1 METMAPNPPAD
12 PVVRVAR
19 ALGDPT
25 RYRLLRAI
33 ASRRE
38 LSCQE
43 LTGLLALA
51 QGTVSHHLRI
61 LSGAGLV
68 VARVEG
74 PFHYYRALPE
84 ALTTHGR
91 ALAATFGALPVSRRS
106 VSPRSPAARRRLA
119 ARR

>member
-1 METMAPNPPAD
+1 MAPSPPSD
-12 PVVRVAR
+12 PIVRVAR

-38 LSCQE
+38 VSCQE
-43 LTGLLALA
+43 LTGLFALA

-61 LSGAGLV
+61 LTEAGLV
-68 VARVEG
+68 AARVEG

-84 ALTTHGR
+84 ALATHGR
-91 ALAATFGALPVSRRS
+91 ALSDAFGGRPAPRRR
-106 VSPRSPAARRRLA
+106 VSPRPPAARRKSAPRS
-119 ARR
+119 